1 MIQRYILF
9 LSLFASTL
17 FGETLT
23 LHEAVQKAI
32 ETHPDIKEFA
42 LGVKKSQSAIDVA
55 RADYLPQVNLSAEYD
70 PTKTYVFPA
79 NGVFN
84 TKDDDG
90 YQIGASLKQ
99 KIWDFSKTTNQIDA
113 QKEGVDIS
121 KLTLSDAKALLAY
134 KVKLQYELMVVQR
147 KAVVVREKDLEAKRA
162 LYEQANAFVK
172 HGLKTSADAT
182 RFLSAYYFAK
192 DNLAISQASFE
203 KARTRLSLY
212 IGQEVSEDVT
222 LQEGFADAGIHRDTQ
237 SILASSPL
245 LKALKIGVEKSALE
259 YKSIEATHYGSIDA
273 VASYLHQNTLN
284 KYDATVVGVTL
295 NVPLYTGGRTS
306 AYVEQALLNKE
317 ISEATLRSKSLALKE
332 EVAALLIDIERY
344 ANTIEAKKAQL
355 QAATSTSNLL
365 EARYKEG
372 LATYIE
378 VLDAIAL
385 RLDAELGLLSA
396 KYERSSAIHR
406 LEYLEGKVE

>member
-9 LSLFASTL
+9 LLLFASTL

-147 KAVVVREKDLEAKRA
+147 KAVLVREKDLEAKRA

-222 LQEGFADAGIHRDTQ
+222 LQEGFADAEIHRDTQ
-237 SILASSPL
+237 SVLASSPL
-245 LKALKIGVEKSALE
+245 LQALKIGVEKSALE